1 MKFLK
6 ALQKNQIESGKNKAT
21 VNGDVKNVETDA
33 HEFPEV
39 LGRDLKIGGPNS
51 LIRRAASERAT
62 TSATDVTNGDEVT
75 DIGILDDPAVRERRQ
90 FRTLTVNPANINPH
104 LVAIT
109 QPQSAYSEEY
119 RSLRTHVLHKSQEQE
134 LQCIVIASVGPG
146 EGKSVT
152 ALNLA
157 WLLAQTEGVNSL
169 VIDSDLRMPS
179 LAKYLGIEAPI
190 GLSDVLDGTASLEDA
205 IIELKPAGLCV
216 IPGGHARGDVAELIS
231 GPGFNEILRETRQ
244 MFDYVIIDAP
254 PLAIFTDAAVLIN
267 HADGALLVVK
277 ANQTKYKDIDRV
289 LNSLPRKRLLGTIL
303 NQSEDTLMTDGYYG
317 YSDYRK
323 LLSD

>member
-6 ALQKNQIESGKNKAT
+6 ALQKNQSGSAANKGAA
-21 VNGDVKNVETDA
+21 NGSAKKGETNG
-33 HEFPEV
+33 HELPEV
-39 LGRDLKIGGPNS
+39 LGHDLKIGGPNS
-51 LIRRAASERAT
+51 LIRRAGVSAVNTETTDAVSEIVGTELGTVDGA
-62 TSATDVTNGDEVT
+62 
-75 DIGILDDPAVRERRQ
+75 AVRERRH
-90 FRTLTVNPANINPH
+90 FRELTVDPAAVNPH

-109 QPQSAYSEEY
+109 QSQSGYCEEY
-119 RSLRTHVLHKSQEQE
+119 RSLRTHVLHKSQEQH
-134 LQCIVIASVGPG
+134 LQSIVIASVGPG

-157 WLLAQTEGVNSL
+157 WLLAQTEGVHAL

-179 LAKYLGIEAPI
+179 LTKYLGIASEI
-190 GLSDVLDGTASLEDA
+190 GLSDVLDGTATLDDA
-205 IIELKPAGLCV
+205 IIQLKPSGLCLL
-216 IPGGHARGDVAELIS
+216 PGGHARGDVAELIS
-231 GPGFNEILRETRQ
+231 GSNFKEILGETRE

-267 HADGALLVVK
+267 HADAALLVVK

-303 NQSEDTLMTDGYYG
+303 NQSEDSLMTDGYYG
-317 YSDYRK
+317 YSEYRK

>member
-6 ALQKNQIESGKNKAT
+6 ALQKNQSESGKD
-21 VNGDVKNVETDA
+21 NGAANGGPKNGEKNGRQLPA
-33 HEFPEV
+33 V
-39 LGRDLKIGGPNS
+39 LRGDLKIGGPHS
-51 LIRRAASERAT
+51 VIRTSGGAAIADEPAT
-62 TSATDVTNGDEVT
+62 TLFEAEGTEV
-75 DIGILDDPAVRERRQ
+75 DIVDRPAVHERKHFRE
-90 FRTLTVNPANINPH
+90 FTVNPVTINPH

-109 QPQSAYSEEY
+109 QPQSAYCEEY

-134 LQCIVIASVGPG
+134 LRSIVIASVGPG
-146 EGKSVT
+146 EGKSIT

-157 WLLAQTEGVNSL
+157 WLLAQTEGVKAL
-169 VIDSDLRMPS
+169 VIDGDLRMPS
-179 LAKYLGIEAPI
+179 SAKYLGLESDI
-190 GLSDVLDGTASLEDA
+190 GLSDVLDGTASLEDV
-205 IIELKPAGLCV
+205 IIELRPAGLCLV
-216 IPGGHARGDVAELIS
+216 PGGRARADVAELIS
-231 GPGFNEILRETRQ
+231 GSNFKQILRQARE

-303 NQSEDTLMTDGYYG
+303 NQSEDSLMTDGYYD
-317 YSDYRK
+317 YSEYRK